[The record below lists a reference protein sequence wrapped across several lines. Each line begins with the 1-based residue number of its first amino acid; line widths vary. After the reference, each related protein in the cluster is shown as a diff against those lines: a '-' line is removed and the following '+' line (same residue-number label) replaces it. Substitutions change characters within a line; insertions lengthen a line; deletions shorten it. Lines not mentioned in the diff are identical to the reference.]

1 MNSASKHEQ
10 KTNTEHD
17 DYASKKKKLRP
28 HPEDEEL
35 QKSSNSKKLKTG
47 QKSVSKSK
55 MSTHKKSEVTFSEKV
70 EEIKDLE
77 EDKENAQGPLTPL
90 KAKSPSHASLKSVKE
105 HQKTPYSKFKEGNE
119 EVTGNSLDNSQI
131 SATKTNQPNFNKE
144 ILDKSVSNSGVRSA
158 GKKDVTPTKAS
169 ARKYEGISRS
179 KSPLTKIREEKDE
192 HMDKDSS
199 KEKSEAKETEIK
211 EEDNHV
217 SEKEP
222 QAQLEDKFTQE
233 AKIEEKVD
241 NAEKVEKVDKV
252 NPFSSHKKSPAKT
265 EDAPLK
271 DTHEIPH
278 FTSEKKIAPMSPS
291 ASAKKTPSSSA
302 QKNPFLPSHMSEKK
316 PISPNAS
323 AGKKNY
329 TSEKKVLSSA
339 KKESSEENKP
349 EEVVEASAS
358 EN

>member
-119 EVTGNSLDNSQI
+119 EATGNSLDNSQI

-144 ILDKSVSNSGVRSA
+144 ILDKSVSNSGVKSA

-169 ARKYEGISRS
+169 ARKYEGRSRS

-192 HMDKDSS
+192 HLDKDSS

-222 QAQLEDKFTQE
+222 QAQLEDIFTQE
-233 AKIEEKVD
+233 AKFEEKVD
-241 NAEKVEKVDKV
+241 NVDKVDKV
-252 NPFSSHKKSPAKT
+252 NPLSSHKKSPAKT

-278 FTSEKKIAPMSPS
+278 FTSEKKIAPVS

-302 QKNPFLPSHMSEKK
+302 QKNPFLPFHMSEKK
-316 PISPNAS
+316 PISPTAS
-323 AGKKNY
+323 AGKKNP
-329 TSEKKVLSSA
+329 TSEKKVISSA